1 MSGHS
6 KWATIKRKKS
16 ATDQKRGNLFT
27 KLVKEITIAAKMGG
41 GDPAGNPR
49 LRLAID
55 TARSNSMPMDNI
67 QRAIKKGTG
76 ELEGV
81 SYDEI
86 TYEGYGPAGIAL
98 IIETATDNKNRTV
111 ADLRHIMSRNN
122 GSLGE
127 NGSVSWMFH
136 RKGSIEVP
144 GGSATEEQL
153 MEVLLDAGL
162 EDIGGDAEG
171 GYTVTT
177 DVHDLESAKKALEDA
192 GIAYENAKMDLIPEN
207 FIELEAD
214 DARKVIKL
222 IDALES
228 NDDIQAVFSNMEIS
242 EGAMDSLDE

>member
-1 MSGHS
+1 
-6 KWATIKRKKS
+6 
-16 ATDQKRGNLFT
+16 
-27 KLVKEITIAAKMGG
+27 
-41 GDPAGNPR
+41 
-49 LRLAID
+49 
-55 TARSNSMPMDNI
+55 
-67 QRAIKKGTG
+67 
-76 ELEGV
+76 
-81 SYDEI
+81 
-86 TYEGYGPAGIAL
+86 
-98 IIETATDNKNRTV
+98 
-111 ADLRHIMSRNN
+111 MSRNN

-127 NGSVSWMFH
+127 SGSVSWMFH

-177 DVHDLESAKKALEDA
+177 DVHDLESAKKALEEA

-222 IDALES
+222 IDALEG

>member
-6 KWATIKRKKS
+6 KWATIKRKKA

-41 GDPAGNPR
+41 GDPSGNPR

-98 IIETATDNKNRTV
+98 IVETATDNRNRTV
-111 ADLRHIMSRNN
+111 ADMRHIMSRNN

-127 NGSVSWMFH
+127 SGSVSWMFQ
-136 RKGSIEVP
+136 RKGSVDVP
-144 GGSATEEQL
+144 KSAADEEML
-153 MEVLLDAGL
+153 MEILLDAGL
-162 EDIGGDAEG
+162 EDLDIDDENY
-171 GYTVTT
+171 YTVIC
-177 DVHDLESAKKALEDA
+177 DIKDLEGVKKALEA
-192 GIAYENAKMDLIPEN
+192 KGLAYENARIDFIPDN
-207 FIELEAD
+207 YIELDVE
-214 DARKVIKL
+214 DAQKVIKL
-222 IDALES
+222 IDSLES
-228 NDDIQAVFSNMEIS
+228 NDDVQAVFSNMEIS
-242 EGAMDSLDE
+242 ESAMNSLNG